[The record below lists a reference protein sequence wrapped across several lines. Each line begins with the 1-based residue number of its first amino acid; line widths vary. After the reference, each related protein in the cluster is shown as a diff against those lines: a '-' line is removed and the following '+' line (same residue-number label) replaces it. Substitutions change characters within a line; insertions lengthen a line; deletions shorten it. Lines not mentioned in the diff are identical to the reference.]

1 MNNTLQS
8 IYKEKR
14 EHYSFLFQKTNKQM
28 KTISFLRLLDFL
40 LAIIL
45 IYIFTRANNIEGIVF
60 TIFIS
65 IGIFVYLVKY
75 HSKLLSV
82 KSLYDAKIKLN
93 KNEFKALE
101 GNYEYFDRGEEFI
114 NTDHPF
120 SFDLDIFGEGSLFQ
134 FINRYASAVGKVK
147 LAEILSQPYL
157 DKNDIRHNQEA
168 IKELSDYLDWRQN
181 FQAIGMTYK
190 EKKDDHKRMLE
201 WVQELPIFKHKIFTL
216 LLFII
221 PVLTILMI
229 YFLSVGIINFNVF
242 LLYLVIPW
250 GISGSFAFK
259 VNKRHNMVS
268 KTSKMLVKYAMLLS
282 AIEEK
287 QFNSSKL
294 ITLQHKIKSNQSS
307 AGKNIKQLSAILTAL
322 DNRLNFVS
330 WALFNGLL
338 LWDILQM
345 KRLESWQK
353 KHRDDM
359 KNWFAVIAEIDALN
373 SFSNYHYNNQNTIFP
388 GFHSNNFYLSAKN
401 MGHPLINPSL
411 RVNND
416 IMINEGEFLVITGA
430 NMAGKSTFL
439 RTIVVNM
446 ILGMCG
452 APVCADEFSFNPVK
466 IFTSIRTNDSLYK
479 NESYFY
485 SELKRLKRI
494 IDELKTGKKLFVVLD
509 EILKGTNSKD
519 KHAGSEALLKQ
530 FITLKT
536 SGIVATH
543 DVALGKLEDSF
554 PKNIKNKCFEVDI
567 NGSQLYFDYKL
578 RAGVSKNMNATI
590 LMREMG
596 ITV

>member
-1 MNNTLQS
+1 MNESLQS
-8 IYKEKR
+8 VYEEKR
-14 EHYSFLFQKTNKQM
+14 NQHSFLFKKTSKLI
-28 KTISFLRLLDFL
+28 KTTSLLRLLDFL

-45 IYIFTRANNIEGIVF
+45 IYVFTRANYMEGIIA

-65 IGIFVYLVKY
+65 VGLFIYLVKY
-75 HSKLLSV
+75 HSKLLSI
-82 KSLYDAKIKLN
+82 KSLHESKIKVNDNELSALQGNLN
-93 KNEFKALE
+93 D
-101 GNYEYFDRGEEFI
+101 FDKGEEFI
-114 NTDHPF
+114 DANHPF

-134 FINRYASAVGKVK
+134 FISRDASRVGKIR
-147 LAEILSQPYL
+147 LAKFLTQPDL
-157 DKNDIRHNQEA
+157 NKNDITNNQEA
-168 IKELSDYLDWRQN
+168 IRELSDFLDWRQN
-181 FQAIGMTYK
+181 FQAIGMTQK

-201 WVQELPIFKHKIFTL
+201 WVQLPPLFKHPIFTIL
-216 LLFII
+216 IYII
-221 PVLTILMI
+221 PVLSILMI
-229 YFLSVGIINFNVF
+229 YFLSVGIISYNIF
-242 LLYLVIPW
+242 LMYLVIPW
-250 GISGSFAFK
+250 GISGSFAMR
-259 VNKRHNMVS
+259 VNTRHNMVS
-268 KTSKMLVKYAMLLS
+268 KTSKMLIKYAMLLG
-282 AIEEK
+282 AIEEQK
-287 QFNSSKL
+287 FNSSKL
-294 ITLQHKIKSNQSS
+294 LSLQNKLKSNQSS
-307 AGKNIKQLSAILTAL
+307 AGKNIKQLSAILNAL

-353 KHRDDM
+353 KHKDDM
-359 KNWFAVIAEIDALN
+359 KNWFAVIAEFDALN
-373 SFSNYHYNNQNTIFP
+373 SFSNFHYNNQNFIFP
-388 GFHSNNFYLSAKN
+388 GFQSDGFHLSAKS
-401 MGHPLINPSL
+401 MGHPLINASV

-416 IMINEGEFLVITGA
+416 IVINEGEFFVITGA

-452 APVCADEFSFNPVK
+452 APACAVEFNFNPVK

-494 IDELKTGKKLFVVLD
+494 IDELKTGNKLFVVLD

-536 SGIVATH
+536 CGIVATH
-543 DVALGKLEDSF
+543 DVALGKLEQSF

-567 NGSQLYFDYKL
+567 SGSQLSFDYKL
-578 RAGVSKNMNATI
+578 RDGVSKNMNATI

-596 ITV
+596 ITL

>member
-1 MNNTLQS
+1 MNTLKS
-8 IYKEKR
+8 TYTEKR
-14 EHYSFLFQKTNKQM
+14 DSYTLLFQKTNKRI
-28 KTISFLRLLDFL
+28 KTVSLARLLDFL
-40 LAIIL
+40 LAFIL
-45 IYIFTRANNIEGIVF
+45 VYIFARANHTAGIIS

-75 HSKLLSV
+75 HSKLLLV
-82 KSLYDAKIKLN
+82 KSLYEAKIIIIE
-93 KNEFKALE
+93 NELKALD
-101 GNYEYFDRGEEFI
+101 GNYESFDTGKEFI
-114 NTDHPF
+114 DADHQF

-134 FINRYASAVGKVK
+134 FINRYASEVGKIK
-147 LAEILSQPYL
+147 LAKTLNQPHL
-157 DKNDIRHNQEA
+157 DKNEISKNQEA
-168 IKELSDYLDWRQN
+168 IKELSGYLDWRQN
-181 FQAIGMTYK
+181 FQAIGHAYK
-190 EKKDDHKRMLE
+190 EKKEDHKRMLD
-201 WVQELPIFKHKIFTL
+201 WVLEPPVFSPKIFTFL
-216 LLFII
+216 IYVI
-221 PVLTILMI
+221 PAVSVLMI
-229 YFLSVGIINFNVF
+229 YLLSTGIINFNLF
-242 LLYLVIPW
+242 LLYLLIPW
-250 GISGSFAFK
+250 GLSGSFAFK

-268 KTSKMLVKYAMLLS
+268 KTSKMLIKYGMLLS
-282 AIEEK
+282 AIEEMEFKAPKLVALK
-287 QFNSSKL
+287 QKL
-294 ITLQHKIKSNQSS
+294 KSDQSS

-353 KHRDDM
+353 RHKDDM
-359 KNWFAVIAEIDALN
+359 KNWFDAIAEIDALN
-373 SFSNYHYNNQNTIFP
+373 SFSNYYYNNPKTIFP
-388 GFHSNNFYLSAKN
+388 EFQSDNFHLLAKN
-401 MGHPLINPSL
+401 MGHPLINPSV

-416 IMINEGEFLVITGA
+416 ITIKEGEFLVITGA

-452 APVCADEFSFNPVK
+452 ATVCADEFSFNPVK

-494 IDELKTGKKLFVVLD
+494 IDELKSGNNLFVVLD

-530 FITLKT
+530 FITLNT
-536 SGIVATH
+536 CGIVATH
-543 DVALGKLEDSF
+543 DVALGKLEESF

-567 NGSQLYFDYKL
+567 NGSQLSFDYKL
-578 RAGVSKNMNATI
+578 KEGVSKNMNATI

>member
-1 MNNTLQS
+1 
-8 IYKEKR
+8 
-14 EHYSFLFQKTNKQM
+14 
-28 KTISFLRLLDFL
+28 
-40 LAIIL
+40 
-45 IYIFTRANNIEGIVF
+45 
-60 TIFIS
+60 
-65 IGIFVYLVKY
+65 
-75 HSKLLSV
+75 
-82 KSLYDAKIKLN
+82 
-93 KNEFKALE
+93 
-101 GNYEYFDRGEEFI
+101 
-114 NTDHPF
+114 
-120 SFDLDIFGEGSLFQ
+120 
-134 FINRYASAVGKVK
+134 
-147 LAEILSQPYL
+147 
-157 DKNDIRHNQEA
+157 
-168 IKELSDYLDWRQN
+168 
-181 FQAIGMTYK
+181 MTYK

-201 WVQELPIFKHKIFTL
+201 WVQELPLFKHRIFTL

-229 YFLSVGIINFNVF
+229 CFLSVGMINFNIF

-268 KTSKMLVKYAMLLS
+268 RTSKMLVKYAMLLS

-287 QFNSSKL
+287 KFNSSKL
-294 ITLQHKIKSNQSS
+294 STLQHKIKSNQSS

-345 KRLESWQK
+345 KRLENWQK

-359 KNWFAVIAEIDALN
+359 KNWFDVIAEIDASI
-373 SFSNYHYNNQNTIFP
+373 SFSNYQYNNQNTIFP
-388 GFHSNNFYLSAKN
+388 GFHSNNFHLSAKN
-401 MGHPLINPSL
+401 MGHPLINPSV

-416 IMINEGEFLVITGA
+416 IMINDGEFLVITGA

-452 APVCADEFSFNPVK
+452 APVCADEFNFNPVN

-543 DVALGKLEDSF
+543 DVALGKLEESF

-567 NGSQLYFDYKL
+567 NGSQLSFDYKL
-578 RAGVSKNMNATI
+578 RGGVSKNMNATI